1 MSDSFP
7 NSLMSGHLNEN
18 GLTHATHLS
27 FCQQTLQNALW
38 SPPICFCWISWT
50 WQTLRDWSTQYQS
63 GIRNISFWGG
73 VHRGRGNIFWC
84 WFIESPTFGFIWASI
99 KSLVPV
105 WNASRIK
112 DLHDIVWRPWPWAC
126 LDLVIILTIE

>member
-7 NSLMSGHLNEN
+7 NSLMSGHLND
-18 GLTHATHLS
+18 LTHATHLS
-27 FCQQTLQNALW
+27 FCQQILQNALW

-50 WQTLRDWSTQYQS
+50 WQTLHDWSTQYQS

-73 VHRGRGNIFWC
+73 VHRGARQHILMLIYWKPNI
-84 WFIESPTFGFIWASI
+84 WFYLSII
-99 KSLVPV
+99 KSLVLV